1 MKRFLIPLLTVITL
15 PTAVDAEVAKYYLIG
30 MAERKPYVVSM
41 ASMEACEIAGEKV
54 NKAKNW
60 NPRIGTSFGPS
71 YICVKAK

>member
-30 MAERKPYVVSM
+30 MAERKPCVVPM
-41 ASMEACEIAGEKV
+41 TSMEVCEIAGEKV